1 MEDLNERLTSAVK
14 LGHLLESSKHNISN
28 FLQANPNPLYLE
40 SVNEL
45 SLSGNWEELND
56 RFFKQLAFGTGGL
69 RGRTIGKTVT
79 CAEQADGAG
88 NDRPR
93 FACVGTNAMN
103 DYNVTRATR
112 GLVSYLSQWVEKKGS
127 SGRVKIVFCHDTR
140 HFSRD
145 FAELCTKIAA
155 DMGAEAFLFD
165 SQRATPVM
173 SFAIRQMNCHAGVM
187 ITASHNPSHDNGYK
201 VNFADGAAIIPP
213 HTDGII
219 AKVNAIVSESY
230 DPLPTEERGSV
241 TEVPSAIDDQYLER
255 VKDLLLQPQ
264 LVRDNNTLRIVF
276 TALHGTGGVHA
287 PLLLR
292 ELGFQCTTTP
302 EQDVPDGRF
311 PTVKSPNPENASSL
325 RMAIDLAEQ
334 TGAEIVM
341 GTDPDCD
348 RLGVAVRNSSGEMSI
363 LTGNQIGSLLL
374 YYRLKILC
382 EKEILNSSNLQNAVV
397 IKTFVTTELQS
408 AIAEKFGVN
417 VVNTLTGF
425 KYIGQKLA
433 QYERALPP
441 EILSNYRALGV
452 ADARHAQLSSGTF
465 FVFGGEESYG
475 YLACDFTR
483 DKDGNGAVVLFAETA
498 AYAKSLGKSIP
509 DLLDDIY
516 QEFGYY
522 IEKNVSRVFEGAEG
536 AAEINR
542 LAASYV
548 LEPPVE
554 CDGSPVR
561 KITNFRTGDITDS
574 EGDKIPK
581 EQMLFIEL
589 EDSRRFAVRPSGT
602 EPKIKFYLFGHTEAE
617 EITPENLPSVKA
629 NASSRIDS
637 LWTWLQG
644 DINNRLGLT

>member
-1 MEDLNERLTSAVK
+1 MEDLNERLNSAVQSG
-14 LGHLLESSKHNISN
+14 LLLESSKANITN
-28 FLQANPNPLYLE
+28 FLKANPKALYIE

-45 SLSGNWEELND
+45 SSSGNWEELND
-56 RFFKQLAFGTGGL
+56 RFFKQLGFGTGGL
-69 RGRTIGKTVT
+69 RGRTIGKTIT
-79 CAEQADGAG
+79 AAEQADGAEH
-88 NDRPR
+88 DRPR

-103 DYNVTRATR
+103 DYNLTRATR
-112 GLVSYLSQWVEKKGS
+112 GLVSYLGQWLENEGFA
-127 SGRVKIVFCHDTR
+127 GRVRIVICHDTR

-145 FAELCTKIAA
+145 FAELCAGIAA
-155 DMGAEAFLFD
+155 DMGADAFLFN
-165 SQRATPVM
+165 SERATPVL

-187 ITASHNPSHDNGYK
+187 VTASHNPSHDNGYK

-219 AKVNAIVSESY
+219 DRVNAIASENY
-230 DPLPTEERGSV
+230 DPLPHGKAGSV
-241 TEVPSAIDDQYLER
+241 TEVPPEIDSLYLER

-264 LVRDNNTLRIVF
+264 LVSENNSLGIVF

-287 PLLLR
+287 PKLLR
-292 ELGFQCTTTP
+292 DLGFQCITTP
-302 EQDVPDGRF
+302 EQDAPDGRF

-325 RMAIDLAEQ
+325 KMAIALAGK

-348 RLGVAVRNSSGEMSI
+348 RLGVAVRNNSKDMEI

-374 YYRLKILC
+374 FYRLKTLT
-382 EKEILNSSNLQNAVV
+382 EKGILNSTNVKNAVV
-397 IKTFVTTELQS
+397 IKTFVTTELQT
-408 AIAEKFGVN
+408 AIAQGFGVK

-433 QYERALPP
+433 QYERSLPA
-441 EILSNYRALGV
+441 EILDNYRSLGV
-452 ADARHAQLSSGTF
+452 AEAREAQLSHGTF

-498 AYAKSLGKSIP
+498 AYAKSLSKSIP

-522 IEKNVSRVFEGAEG
+522 IEKNVSRSFEGAEG
-536 AAEINR
+536 AQEINR
-542 LAASYV
+542 LAISYV
-548 LEPPVE
+548 SSPPE
-554 CDGSPVR
+554 QCDGSQVT
-561 KITNFRTGDITDS
+561 KITNFGSDNITDS

-581 EQMLFIEL
+581 EKMLFIEL
-589 EDSRRFAVRPSGT
+589 EDGRRFAVRPSGT
-602 EPKIKFYLFGHTEAE
+602 EPKIKFYLFGHTAPEK
-617 EITPENLPSVKA
+617 ITPDNLPEIKDHAA
-629 NASSRIDS
+629 NRIDS
-637 LWTWLQG
+637 LWNWLQE
-644 DINNRLGLT
+644 DIKDRLESA